1 MASRFEAEKFNG
13 KNDYGL
19 WKMKMRALLIQQG
32 LASALQSKDPKEK
45 GKEPLD
51 EKAQARQE
59 EVSLKAHS
67 AVILCLGDK
76 VLREV
81 QEETTAVGILKK
93 LDELYLGKS
102 LANRLYLKRRLY
114 SYCFVEDKP
123 IMEQYDEFTKS
134 VDDLEAVDVKLS
146 DEDKAIL
153 ALNALPKSYD
163 QMRDAILYGRD
174 KPITLAEVHSA
185 LMAKDLQRGMRRRED
200 LHTPE
205 SLNIKKFKN
214 KKWGKKDYSKANSK
228 DQKETRSCHWCK
240 KPGHLKRDCFA

>member
-13 KNDYGL
+13 KSDYGL

-32 LASALQSKDPKEK
+32 LASALQTKDPQEK

-51 EKAQARQE
+51 EKAQARKE

-76 VLREV
+76 ALREV
-81 QEETTAVGILKK
+81 QAETTAAGILKK

-102 LANRLYLKRRLY
+102 LANRLYMKRRLY
-114 SYCFVEDKP
+114 SYCFVEDKS
-123 IMEQYDEFTKS
+123 ITEQYDDFTKS

-153 ALNALPKSYD
+153 VLNALPKSYD
-163 QMRDAILYGRD
+163 QLRDAILYGRD
-174 KPITLAEVHSA
+174 KAITLAEVHSA
-185 LMAKDLQRGMRRRED
+185 LMAKELQKGMGRQEE
-200 LHTPE
+200 LQAPE
-205 SLNIKKFKN
+205 SLTIKKFK
-214 KKWGKKDYSKANSK
+214 GKKGAKKEFPKSNSK
-228 DQKETRSCHWCK
+228 DQKETRSCH
-240 KPGHLKRDCFA
+240 